1 MGGRY
6 PDLLNPIRTGIAGY
20 SGGKGSE
27 LKKRDSFE
35 GHELAVE
42 CLVNAVQECRKAG
55 SKIRKKDDNYV
66 VAADN

>member
-1 MGGRY
+1 MISY
-6 PDLLNPIRTGIAGY
+6 IYYLGY
-20 SGGKGSE
+20 GERKSLE

-55 SKIRKKDDNYV
+55 SKISKRDEF
-66 VAADN
+66 AP